1 MDKTV
6 QLLLERPAW
15 ALAWTKLT
23 VNKRVIQNFELTME
37 LGLALEMITIQQGQS
52 GEAKGVTDL

>member
-1 MDKTV
+1 MG
-6 QLLLERPAW
+6 
-15 ALAWTKLT
+15 LAWTKLT